1 MSAKALD
8 RRPLPNWVRW
18 SAIAFALGFPSAL
31 TWVYFVALNR
41 QAAGMQQAAYAVG
54 KTIQFAFPVFWV
66 FVIERERSARG
77 SVGRPATTPR
87 SFGRTATTR
96 RLRRRG
102 IGLGVA
108 IGVVI
113 SAAMLGAYFGG
124 LAKSSVLES
133 AAAIV
138 RHRLADFGVRN
149 PAIMVVAGAFYSLV
163 HSLLEEYYWRWFAFG
178 ELRRLVSLRA
188 AIIVSSLAF
197 TGHHVIV
204 LAKYLPDLP
213 WWPLASLSV
222 AVGGAIWAWLYDR
235 SRSILAPWVSHA
247 LVDAALFAIGYAM
260 AFGQILP

>member
-1 MSAKALD
+1 
-8 RRPLPNWVRW
+8 WC
-18 SAIAFALGFPSAL
+18 AILFALGFPSLL
-31 TWVYFVALNR
+31 TWVYFVALNGH
-41 QAAGMQQAAYAVG
+41 AAGMQQVAYAVG
-54 KTIQFAFPVFWV
+54 KTIQFVFPVLWV
-66 FVIERERSARG
+66 FVVERQRSASG
-77 SVGRPATTPR
+77 SVGRPTTTPALR
-87 SFGRTATTR
+87 PP
-96 RLRRRG
+96 RLTGRG

-113 SAAMLGAYFGG
+113 SAAMLGLYFGG

-149 PAIMVVAGAFYSLV
+149 PAIMIAAGVFYALV

-178 ELRRLVSLRA
+178 QLRRVVSLRA

-213 WWPLASLSV
+213 WWPLASLAV
-222 AVGGAIWAWLYDR
+222 AIGGAIWAWLYDR
-235 SRSILAPWVSHA
+235 SGSILAPWVSHA

-260 AFGQILP
+260 AFGQSRA